1 MSITRTYQVEGM
13 TCGHCVQAVT
23 AEIGALPGV
32 TAVRVD
38 LATGAVEV
46 DSAAPLA
53 PDTVGG
59 AVDEARYRLV
69 G

>member
-1 MSITRTYQVEGM
+1 MSTTWTYQVAGM

-23 AEIGALPGV
+23 AEISALPGV

-46 DSAAPLA
+46 DSADPLA
-53 PDTVGG
+53 PEAVGG
-59 AVDEARYRLV
+59 AVDEAGYRLV